1 MKVGDIVK
9 ADDWVADVKSGVI
22 VKIDPPTSFH
32 RLRTA
37 RVRIGADVYIIRTC
51 NLEVINESG

>member
-9 ADDWVADVKSGVI
+9 ADDWVADGKSGVI

-37 RVRIGADVYIIRTC
+37 RVLMGDDVYIVRTC
-51 NLEVINESG
+51 NLEVISESR